1 MLTYTVLVNPT
12 NDQISQITSLYRHE
26 GWWSKAADDPDQ
38 VKGIIAG
45 SHLFMVACSGDEIV
59 GMGRALSDRSSD
71 AYIQDVTV
79 KKEYRSQGIGTTIIR
94 KLIRRLRS
102 DGIEWIGL
110 IAERGSHGFYARLG
124 FKEMPNALP
133 MLKRD
138 A

>member
-12 NDQISQITSLYRHE
+12 NDQISQITALYRHE

-45 SHLFMVACSGDEIV
+45 SHLFMVARKGDEIV

-79 KKEYRSQGIGTTIIR
+79 KNEYRSQGIGTAIIR
-94 KLIRRLRS
+94 ELIRRLRS

-110 IAERGSHGFYARLG
+110 IAERGSHGFYSRIG

-133 MLKRD
+133 MLKIFS
-138 A
+138 

>member
-1 MLTYTVLVNPT
+1 MLTYTVMVNPT
-12 NDQISQITSLYRHE
+12 NDQISQITALYRHE
-26 GWWSKAADDPDQ
+26 GWWSKSADDPDQ

-45 SHLFMVACSGDEIV
+45 SHLFMVACKGDEIV

-79 KKEYRSQGIGTTIIR
+79 KSEYRSRGIGTTIIR
-94 KLIRRLRS
+94 ELVRRLRS

-133 MLKRD
+133 MLKLD
-138 A
+138 S

>member
-12 NDQISQITSLYRHE
+12 NDQVKQITALYRQE

-45 SHLFMVACSGDEIV
+45 SHLFMVAQKGDKIV
-59 GMGRALSDRSSD
+59 GMGRALSDRASD

-79 KKEYRSQGIGTTIIR
+79 KKEYRSRGIGTTIITE
-94 KLIRRLRS
+94 LIRLLRS
-102 DGIEWIGL
+102 DGIDWIGL
-110 IAERGSHGFYARLG
+110 IAERGSHGFYSRIG

-133 MLKRD
+133 MLKTD
-138 A
+138 S